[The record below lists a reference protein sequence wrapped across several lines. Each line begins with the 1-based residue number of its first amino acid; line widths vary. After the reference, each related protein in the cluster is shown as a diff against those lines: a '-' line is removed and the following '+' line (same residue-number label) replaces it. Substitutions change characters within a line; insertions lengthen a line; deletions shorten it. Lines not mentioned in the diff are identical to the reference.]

1 MDHNND
7 GYVDYNDFTKTVV
20 VENDLVQKLRD
31 VIQLNN
37 LETDDV
43 LLRMNLNRNTLR
55 VDKMTLL

>member
-1 MDHNND
+1 LDHNND